1 MCVILLHSHISLTE
15 LWITESRGATTR
27 PERTETE
34 GNMSSAHCRE
44 CRITLKQKTGV
55 YLNDQSTDDADN
67 RKHPLKTKQ
76 TINQKWIL
84 VLKKKKRPAKIK

>member
-1 MCVILLHSHISLTE
+1 MCVMLLHSHMSLTE

-34 GNMSSAHCRE
+34 GHMSSAHCRE
-44 CRITLKQKTGV
+44 CHITLKQKTGI

-84 VLKKKKRPAKIK
+84 V

>member
-1 MCVILLHSHISLTE
+1 MCVTLLHSHMSLTE
-15 LWITESRGATTR
+15 LRGRGATTR

-34 GNMSSAHCRE
+34 GHMSSAHCRE
-44 CRITLKQKTGV
+44 CRITLKQKTGI

-84 VLKKKKRPAKIK
+84 V